1 MKELLEKYYEGLTT
15 AEDEEVLREWM
26 LHGDVPDDLAAD
38 RELFLRMEA
47 EKTQCPDAPDDLL
60 GRLADLIDSEAKKEC
75 DQHDSRKRVGIRHL
89 SWWAT
94 AIAACAALIFG
105 ITYLMRPV
113 SYIREVEDP
122 KEARVYI
129 NMAMSQFGKAMDC
142 GHRQMEKVGNALEK
156 LNSIHSTK

>member
-15 AEDEEVLREWM
+15 AEEEEELRERM
-26 LHGDVPDDLAAD
+26 LRGDVPADMSAD
-38 RELFLRMEA
+38 RELFLQMEA

-60 GRLADLIDSEAKKEC
+60 GRLTDLIDSEAEKERGR
-75 DQHDSRKRVGIRHL
+75 HESHKHPGIRHL

-94 AIAACAALIFG
+94 AIAACAVLIFG
-105 ITYLMRPV
+105 ITYLLRPA
-113 SYIREVEDP
+113 SYIHEVDDP

-129 NMAMSQFGKAMDC
+129 NMAMSQFSKAMDC

-156 LNSIHSTK
+156 INSIHSTK